1 MSLSAMKSHGRKAK
15 EVDRVIE
22 EEQLWSEFLLRAC
35 QDHGEVVRH
44 RHEVEFRNIF
54 DAQVLRSCEIV
65 FRVEVSRHEGTD
77 DRSANLF
84 NSICLK

>member
-1 MSLSAMKSHGRKAK
+1 MSLSAMKIQKAK
-15 EVDRVIE
+15 EAADRVT

-54 DAQVLRSCEIV
+54 DAQVLRSCETVI
-65 FRVEVSRHEGTD
+65 RVEVSRHERTD
-77 DRSANLF
+77 DRCTNLF
-84 NSICLK
+84 NSICSK